1 MEQELVTQ
9 LRAEREAEGK
19 RLRIHQSLS
28 EYHARSHG
36 SSWKETRGTCEETFA
51 QFIPS
56 ENSRLYTRARGRE
69 VQTASKQQTGTE
81 TGQAQPLASVG
92 TSDAKI
98 LTLNVLFLQGK

>member
-19 RLRIHQSLS
+19 RHRIHQSLS
-28 EYHARSHG
+28 EYARSHG

-51 QFIPS
+51 QFVPS
-56 ENSRLYTRARGRE
+56 ENSRLYTRGCGRE